1 VIDSISRSWVLCISA
16 VTVATTLLAGEA
28 VAQGVT
34 GITAS
39 EAAAESNVEAP
50 TYHGAAEAA
59 LTRNCVSCHRDGA
72 PSIGGITAPMGLTSY
87 QEARRWSGSIARVLK
102 AGYMPPWGAHAQHEG
117 VFKGDRYIS
126 DADKQT
132 LIAWAE
138 AGAPMG
144 DDSESGPKVSVA
156 DMVSSEPVE
165 APDGSMWWMGVPDM
179 IVGFQ
184 EPVLVC
190 EEVQDWQPRLP
201 MQVKVGQ
208 ISQPKWIRSME
219 ISPGSEIVHHT
230 VSSHLGVGVPGRGP
244 FEFPEGWGILLP
256 EDPSVSISMHYH
268 KDPGPGTAV
277 VDNTQGGFMFYEDG
291 DIIDHVVETNLQ
303 PFREFT
309 IPAGDPN
316 YEVQNV
322 TEFDEDIYLLSMG
335 PHAHYRGKAVK
346 IELERPD
353 RDFRET
359 LLWVPDYDFNW
370 QFQYEL
376 EEPYFIPAGSRM
388 HITWWYDNS
397 EANPYN
403 PDPTAEVTYGPAT
416 TDEMMNARIYFARA
430 EPLGLRVGG
439 AVPDEILDRARA
451 ASERERVNQVEWE
464 QATRGC
470 GQQGFASR

>member
-1 VIDSISRSWVLCISA
+1 MKLERISLSLTTCA
-16 VTVATTLLAGEA
+16 LVALTAT
-28 VAQGVT
+28 
-34 GITAS
+34 TAS
-39 EAAAESNVEAP
+39 EITAQGAVDRNVTASAADDAPASTYYGGVDEA
-50 TYHGAAEAA
+50 
-59 LTRNCVSCHRDGA
+59 LRRNCVSCHRADA
-72 PSIGGITAPMGLTSY
+72 PSIGGITAPMSFTSY
-87 QEARRWSGSIARVLK
+87 EDARRWASRIARVVSE
-102 AGYMPPWGAHAQHEG
+102 GYMPPWGADAQHEG
-117 VFKGDRYIS
+117 VFKDERYLS
-126 DADKQT
+126 NEDKQT
-132 LIAWAE
+132 LVAWAD

-144 DDSESGPKVSVA
+144 DPSEATEVA
-156 DMVSSEPVE
+156 SMAEVVTGEPTR

-190 EEVQDWQPRLP
+190 DAVEDWQPRLP
-201 MQVKVGQ
+201 MRVIDGQ
-208 ISQPKWIRSME
+208 IDEPKWIRAME

-244 FEFPEGWGILLP
+244 FEFPEGWGILLT
-256 EDPSVSISMHYH
+256 EDPQVSISMHYH

-277 VDNTQGGFMFYEDG
+277 YDDTRGGFAFYEEG
-291 DIIDHVVETNLQ
+291 DVIDHVVETRLQ
-303 PFREFT
+303 PFTDFT
-309 IPAGDPN
+309 IPPGDPN
-316 YEVQNV
+316 YEVRNV
-322 TEFDEDIYLLSMG
+322 TNIDEDIYLLSMG

-353 RDFRET
+353 RSFRET

-376 EEPYFIPAGSRM
+376 KEPYFIPAGSRM

-397 EANPYN
+397 TANPFN

-439 AVPDEILDRARA
+439 PIPADILERADE
-451 ASERERVNQVEWE
+451 ASERERRNQVEWE
-464 QATRGC
+464 EATRGC
-470 GQQGFASR
+470 GVQGVASR